1 VEVIV
6 LDSKEDPEWALV
18 RIADK
23 EDEVGCVPRSFLR
36 KFVVA
41 K

>member
-1 VEVIV
+1 MV

-18 RIADK
+18 KIVGQ
-23 EDEVGCVPRSFLR
+23 EDQVGCVPRSYLR
-36 KFVVA
+36 KA